1 MILCLET
8 STSVC
13 SVALVSTLGLVAL
26 RESEE
31 GKSHA
36 SLLTVFVEDIL
47 SATGTEA
54 KDLDAIAVSKGPGS
68 YTGLR
73 IGVSVAKG
81 IAYAVSV
88 PLIGIETT
96 LSMFHGIDEK
106 IRIKYDAGNDSLFV
120 PMIDARRMEV
130 YYSVFDSSGNRIREV
145 APEIITADHF
155 KEIPEK
161 TKIFVFGDGALK
173 CKPLLKRKNICFID
187 EFKMT
192 ASNMYI
198 PANRAF
204 NDKQFEDIAYFEPF
218 YFKDFIATSPGKKIS
233 GK

>member
-8 STSVC
+8 STSTC
-13 SVALVSTLGLVAL
+13 SVALVSPQGPAAV

-36 SLLTVFVEDIL
+36 SLLTVFIEDIL

-54 KDLDAIAVSKGPGS
+54 KDLEALAVSKGPGS

-96 LSMFHGIDEK
+96 LSMFYGINEE
-106 IRIKYDAGNDSLFV
+106 IRNKYDAGNDSLFI
-120 PMIDARRMEV
+120 PMLDARRMEV
-130 YYSVFDSSGNRIREV
+130 YYSVFDSKGNRIREV

-155 KEIPEK
+155 IEIPEK
-161 TKIFVFGDGALK
+161 TKIFIFGDGASK
-173 CKPLLKRKNICFID
+173 CKPLLKRKNIYFID

-198 PANRAF
+198 PAYKAF
-204 NDKQFEDIAYFEPF
+204 NDKQFEDVAYFEPF
-218 YFKDFIATSPGKKIS
+218 YFKDFIATRPGKKIS
-233 GK
+233 GR